1 AVDRALA
8 AVRALAQRRTDIDIR
23 FARQIGD
30 PAGELV
36 DAKRRD
42 EPLAHPAL
50 RREIAHVKELVA
62 LRVARQHPQ
71 VGEEIRVGLLLAPGH
86 SHTSGVNTARYSNSP
101 LSRGPCVGCRAA
113 HAEHCSRVSSP
124 RRIAATRWAG
134 VICHSARSRA
144 SRAFKSSR
152 IWSIR
157 RLWLM
162 VTLSVWAGGPRPG
175 RGADRLP

>member
-1 AVDRALA
+1 M
-8 AVRALAQRRTDIDIR
+8 
-23 FARQIGD
+23 GD
-30 PAGELV
+30 WACEPM
-36 DAKRRD
+36 DTQRRD
-42 EPLAHPAL
+42 EPLAHHAL

-62 LRVARQHPQ
+62 LRIARQHPQ
-71 VGEEIRVGLLLAPGH
+71 VDEEIRVGLLLAPGH

-101 LSRGPCVGCRAA
+101 LSSGTCVGCRAA

-144 SRAFKSSR
+144 SRAFKASR

-162 VTLSVWAGGPRPG
+162 VTLSVWLVVRAPAGARTVRPRTGCPPQ
-175 RGADRLP
+175 RRRPPRRAHRCPRWM